1 MDFSTM
7 KARTLDL
14 IAEENNDRFD
24 DTFVGFAVNTGCADF
39 LDKTEAIDTHWTQT
53 TEENQLWYLAPT
65 NVFEIKRIEWY
76 DASGTKRHKLE
87 KKTMGEM
94 DEEYPYDQNYASD
107 EDWHQSTGDPEA
119 WIPREIDVYG
129 IWPACD
135 VDDDTLYLYGSKK
148 HVDMSDDAN
157 EPGFQA
163 HYHHIPCI
171 YAARML
177 LRSDNDEKAP
187 SFEKWYEKEIMMA
200 KKQIRE
206 RREQMPGQWRLYT
219 Y

>member
-7 KARTLDL
+7 KARVLDL
-14 IAEENNDRFD
+14 VAEENNDRFD

-39 LDKTEAIDTHWTQT
+39 LDKTEAVDTHWEQT
-53 TEENQLWYLAPT
+53 TVANQLWYLAPT

-76 DASGTKRHKLE
+76 DASADYRHTLT
-87 KKTMGEM
+87 KKTMREM
-94 DEEYPYDQNYASD
+94 DEEYEYHEDYTE
-107 EDWHQSTGDPEA
+107 EDWHQVKGSPGL

-129 IWPACD
+129 IWPAD
-135 VDDDTLYLYGSKK
+135 DTADDTLYLYGSKK

-157 EPGFQA
+157 EPGFQS

-187 SFEKWYEKEIMMA
+187 SFERWYKEEIMMA
-200 KKQIRE
+200 KREIRE
-206 RREQMPGQWRLYT
+206 RREKMPSRWRMYT